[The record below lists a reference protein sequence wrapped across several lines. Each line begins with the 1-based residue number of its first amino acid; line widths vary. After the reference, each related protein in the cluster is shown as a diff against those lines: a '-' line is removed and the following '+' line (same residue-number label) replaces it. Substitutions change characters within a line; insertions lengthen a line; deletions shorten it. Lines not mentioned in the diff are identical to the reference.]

1 MNRTAHA
8 VARQALNDGDPPLTD
23 LALDGPPDFVD
34 ANART
39 RHRGA
44 SAKRRFSTGDEP
56 RAVVLAGATTTLRA
70 ASAT

>member
-1 MNRTAHA
+1 VTILPIPLIGDTGWLVNRTAHA
-8 VARQALNDGDPPLTD
+8 VARQTLNDGEPPLTD

-44 SAKRRFSTGDEP
+44 GAKR
-56 RAVVLAGATTTLRA
+56 
-70 ASAT
+70 